1 MKSKDL
7 CRLSAGDIVVSVK
20 HNARFE
26 VKAIDTDDEEMPV
39 LVKFISGPSG
49 VYGRNADNT
58 FDVMSAQWIFSKVDD
73 LYDGV
78 TLDDLELVTSVT
90 YTESRGPEIP
100 PPPKVELPT
109 GKQAYDKALEVN
121 LIRVALKLKTAVE
134 DGQSSI
140 LLTDNEV
147 EFLRDMLILKGFT
160 LENNKLSWG
169 MK

>member
-1 MKSKDL
+1 MKIKDL
-7 CRLSAGDIVVSVK
+7 CRLSVGDIVVSVK

-26 VKAIDTDDEEMPV
+26 VKAIDIDDEEMPA

-160 LENNKLSWG
+160 VENNKLSWG
-169 MK
+169 VK